1 MKREFHTASESET
14 IKVAREFAS
23 GLEHG
28 DVVALYGDLGAGK
41 TQFVKGVCD
50 AFKVHSHVSSP
61 TFVILNRY
69 EGKDRSNNEVLIHHF
84 DLYRVRSVEEVYDL
98 GYEEFFA
105 SDGICLIEWAD
116 YLGALLPERRYDV
129 RLALG
134 DQENLRAITIE
145 SRNVGEKKQ
154 SVYMTREL

>member
-1 MKREFHTASESET
+1 MRREFHTASESET

-23 GLEHG
+23 ALEHG
-28 DVVALYGDLGAGK
+28 DVVALYGELGAGK

-69 EGKDRSNNEVLIHHF
+69 EGKDRSNNEILVHHF
-84 DLYRVRSVEEVYDL
+84 DLYRMRSMEEVYDL

-105 SDGICLIEWAD
+105 SDGVCLIEWAD
-116 YLGALLPERRYDV
+116 YLGELLPERRYDV
-129 RLALG
+129 RFELG
-134 DQENLRAITIE
+134 DQENVRTITIE
-145 SRNVGEKKQ
+145 SRGVEKKKQ
-154 SVYMTREL
+154 SVHMTRVL